1 MSLHGRMRDDFAIY
15 ERTAE
20 ADTLTRVAT
29 VRGYTT
35 QLSADGARRQSV
47 NLDPDV
53 THSGRF
59 AKDDEIIAGRRVR
72 RLSDDHEWTIKT
84 VREQGPPPGHYHVL
98 LADAEANLT

>member
-1 MSLHGRMRDDFAIY
+1 MRDTYAIY
-15 ERTAE
+15 ARTAE
-20 ADTLTRVAT
+20 ADTFTRVAT
-29 VRGYTT
+29 VRGSVTV
-35 QLSADGARRQSV
+35 LSAEGARRQSLQ
-47 NLDPDV
+47 LDPEV

-59 AKDDEIIAGRRVR
+59 QKDSAIIAGRRVR

>member
-1 MSLHGRMRDDFAIY
+1 MSLHGRMRDRFAIY

-20 ADTLTRVAT
+20 ADTFTRVAT
-29 VRGYTT
+29 VRGYITT
-35 QLSADGARRQSV
+35 LSADGARRQSLQ
-47 NLDPDV
+47 LDPEV

-59 AKDDEIIAGRRVR
+59 QKDSAILAGRRVR

-84 VREQGPPPGHYHVL
+84 VREQGPPPGHCHVL